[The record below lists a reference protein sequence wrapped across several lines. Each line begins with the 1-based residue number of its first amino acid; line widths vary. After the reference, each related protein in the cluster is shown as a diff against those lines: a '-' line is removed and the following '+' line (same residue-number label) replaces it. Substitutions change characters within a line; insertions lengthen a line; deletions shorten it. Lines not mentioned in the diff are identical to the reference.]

1 MSSVETPV
9 GHQDDHTQSNK
20 AQQIHQAND
29 DTAEIEFDHQQGVPA
44 EAGGEEGKEV
54 KDYEVIDPEDCQPGD
69 ESFEGPPE
77 AAESPGNQLVE
88 AAFKR
93 EAIDV
98 EGAAVNPLAEDING
112 NEEEIEDADAV
123 TSDTISLSHYSD
135 RLKVRQQQELVAL
148 TEQRNRLED
157 MLRQARA
164 QKERLLKD
172 RDALEA
178 RTAQWIDLEKK
189 KNQEGEKPGE
199 EGVAEPDIKVTD
211 HKYVTV
217 LHSLHSARLGL
228 REQEDRSTKAVDD
241 LRAVLEDKKAK
252 VAECRDALREFKRQV
267 ARNSEYVRSGKK
279 IPLKVI
285 QEVEDFELDKNSEV
299 EEARGAH
306 ITLKNRLT
314 KLEEELRK
322 KDQLAE
328 GLHLIGSSLTVRTS
342 KIRAFIGRPVILA
355 MGLAFPCFHAMWWPS
370 DFEQLKIEN
379 QTLSEKIEERQEQ
392 VQRLKKK
399 TVTTIQVLAHMREKM
414 QFLEKRGETI
424 HSSLAELDKEL
435 VGQRDLL
442 AKTKHDR
449 DEYRTEND
457 RLRQQAGIVDS
468 KLITKDHANRKARVE
483 ELKEIVAALHE
494 NHERL
499 LNYMAKR

>member
-1 MSSVETPV
+1 MSSTDIPGGQSE
-9 GHQDDHTQSNK
+9 DHTQSEE
-20 AQQIHQAND
+20 AQQVKQEND
-29 DTAEIEFDHQQGVPA
+29 VRAETEVDQEQETMV
-44 EAGGEEGKEV
+44 EAGGEAREEV
-54 KDYEVIDPEDCQPGD
+54 EDYEVIDSEDCQPGD
-69 ESFEGPPE
+69 DTFEGPPE
-77 AAESPGNQLVE
+77 AAESPGSQPVE
-88 AAFKR
+88 AAFEG

-98 EGAAVNPLAEDING
+98 EGTAVNPLAEDING
-112 NEEEIEDADAV
+112 NEEEIADADA
-123 TSDTISLSHYSD
+123 
-135 RLKVRQQQELVAL
+135 VRQQQELVAL

-157 MLRQARA
+157 MLRQARE
-164 QKERLLKD
+164 QKGRLLKD
-172 RDALEA
+172 RDILEA

-189 KNQEGEKPGE
+189 RNQEGEKPGE
-199 EGVAEPDIKVTD
+199 EAVAEPDIKVTD

-217 LHSLHSARLGL
+217 LHSVHSARLGL

-241 LRAVLEDKKAK
+241 LGAVLEDKKAK
-252 VAECRDALREFKRQV
+252 VGECRDALREFKRQV

-299 EEARGAH
+299 EEARGTH

-328 GLHLIGSSLTVRTS
+328 GLHLI
-342 KIRAFIGRPVILA
+342 
-355 MGLAFPCFHAMWWPS
+355 

-392 VQRLKKK
+392 VQKLKKK

-435 VGQRDLL
+435 VGQRDLI

-449 DEYRTEND
+449 DEHRTEND

-468 KLITKDHANRKARVE
+468 KLITKDHENRKARVA
-483 ELKEIVAALHE
+483 ELKEIVAALHG

-499 LNYMAKR
+499 LNYVAKR

>member
-1 MSSVETPV
+1 MSSSTDIPGGQSE
-9 GHQDDHTQSNK
+9 DDHTQSREE
-20 AQQIHQAND
+20 AQQVNQLEND
-29 DTAEIEFDHQQGVPA
+29 VRGAETEVDQEQETMV
-44 EAGGEEGKEV
+44 EASGEAREEV
-54 KDYEVIDPEDCQPGD
+54 EDYEVIDSEDCQPGE

-77 AAESPGNQLVE
+77 AAESPGDQLVE
-88 AAFKR
+88 AAFKG

-98 EGAAVNPLAEDING
+98 EGTAADPFTEDING
-112 NEEEIEDADAV
+112 NEKEIKDADAV
-123 TSDTISLSHYSD
+123 PSDAISPSQNSD

-164 QKERLLKD
+164 RKERLLKD
-172 RDALEA
+172 RDAVEA

-211 HKYVTV
+211 HKYITL
-217 LHSLHSARLGL
+217 LHSVHSARLGL

-299 EEARGAH
+299 EEARETH

-328 GLHLIGSSLTVRTS
+328 GLHLI
-342 KIRAFIGRPVILA
+342 
-355 MGLAFPCFHAMWWPS
+355 

-414 QFLEKRGETI
+414 QFLEKRGEII

-435 VGQRDLL
+435 VGQRDLI

-457 RLRQQAGIVDS
+457 RLREQAGIVDS
-468 KLITKDHANRKARVE
+468 TLITKDHENRKGRVA
-483 ELKEIVAALHE
+483 ELKEIVAALHG

-499 LNYMAKR
+499 LNYVAKR

>member
-1 MSSVETPV
+1 
-9 GHQDDHTQSNK
+9 
-20 AQQIHQAND
+20 
-29 DTAEIEFDHQQGVPA
+29 
-44 EAGGEEGKEV
+44 
-54 KDYEVIDPEDCQPGD
+54 
-69 ESFEGPPE
+69 
-77 AAESPGNQLVE
+77 
-88 AAFKR
+88 
-93 EAIDV
+93 
-98 EGAAVNPLAEDING
+98 
-112 NEEEIEDADAV
+112 
-123 TSDTISLSHYSD
+123 
-135 RLKVRQQQELVAL
+135 
-148 TEQRNRLED
+148 
-157 MLRQARA
+157 
-164 QKERLLKD
+164 
-172 RDALEA
+172 
-178 RTAQWIDLEKK
+178 
-189 KNQEGEKPGE
+189 
-199 EGVAEPDIKVTD
+199 
-211 HKYVTV
+211 
-217 LHSLHSARLGL
+217 
-228 REQEDRSTKAVDD
+228 
-241 LRAVLEDKKAK
+241 
-252 VAECRDALREFKRQV
+252 EFKRQV

-299 EEARGAH
+299 EEARGTH

-328 GLHLIGSSLTVRTS
+328 GLHLIGSSLTVQTS
-342 KIRAFIGRPVILA
+342 EMQAFVGRPVILVKH
-355 MGLAFPCFHAMWWPS
+355 LALLFVPAMWWSS

-435 VGQRDLL
+435 VGQRDLI

-468 KLITKDHANRKARVE
+468 KLITKDHENRKARVA
-483 ELKEIVAALHE
+483 ELKEIVAALHG
-494 NHERL
+494 NHKRL
-499 LNYMAKR
+499 LNYVAKR

>member
-1 MSSVETPV
+1 MSSAETPV
-9 GHQDDHTQSNK
+9 GHQDDHTELEK
-20 AQQIHQAND
+20 AQQIHQEND
-29 DTAEIEFDHQQGVPA
+29 DTAEIELDHQQRVPA
-44 EAGGEEGKEV
+44 EAGGEEREEIE
-54 KDYEVIDPEDCQPGD
+54 DYEMIDSENCQPGD
-69 ESFEGPPE
+69 DTFEGPPE
-77 AAESPGNQLVE
+77 AAENPGSQLVE
-88 AAFKR
+88 AAFEG

-98 EGAAVNPLAEDING
+98 EGTATDPFTEDIHG
-112 NEEEIEDADAV
+112 NEQEIEDADA
-123 TSDTISLSHYSD
+123 
-135 RLKVRQQQELVAL
+135 VRQQQELVAL

-157 MLRQARA
+157 MLRQARE
-164 QKERLLKD
+164 QKGRLLKD

-189 KNQEGEKPGE
+189 RNQEGEKPGE
-199 EGVAEPDIKVTD
+199 EAVAEPDIKVTD
-211 HKYVTV
+211 HKYITV
-217 LHSLHSARLGL
+217 LHSVHSARLGL

-241 LRAVLEDKKAK
+241 LGAVLEDKKAK
-252 VAECRDALREFKRQV
+252 VSECRDALREFKRQV

-299 EEARGAH
+299 EEARGTH

-328 GLHLIGSSLTVRTS
+328 GLHLI
-342 KIRAFIGRPVILA
+342 
-355 MGLAFPCFHAMWWPS
+355 

-392 VQRLKKK
+392 VQKLKKK

-435 VGQRDLL
+435 VGQRDLI

-449 DEYRTEND
+449 DEHRTEND

-468 KLITKDHANRKARVE
+468 KLITKDHENRKARVA
-483 ELKEIVAALHE
+483 ELKEIVAALHG

-499 LNYMAKR
+499 LNYVAKR

>member
-1 MSSVETPV
+1 
-9 GHQDDHTQSNK
+9 
-20 AQQIHQAND
+20 
-29 DTAEIEFDHQQGVPA
+29 
-44 EAGGEEGKEV
+44 
-54 KDYEVIDPEDCQPGD
+54 
-69 ESFEGPPE
+69 
-77 AAESPGNQLVE
+77 
-88 AAFKR
+88 
-93 EAIDV
+93 
-98 EGAAVNPLAEDING
+98 
-112 NEEEIEDADAV
+112 
-123 TSDTISLSHYSD
+123 
-135 RLKVRQQQELVAL
+135 
-148 TEQRNRLED
+148 
-157 MLRQARA
+157 MLRQARE
-164 QKERLLKD
+164 QKGRLLKD
-172 RDALEA
+172 RDILEA

-189 KNQEGEKPGE
+189 RNQEGEKPGE
-199 EGVAEPDIKVTD
+199 EAVAEPDIKVTD

-217 LHSLHSARLGL
+217 LHSVHSARLGL

-241 LRAVLEDKKAK
+241 LGAVLEDKKAK
-252 VAECRDALREFKRQV
+252 VGECRDALREFKRQV

-299 EEARGAH
+299 EEARGTH

-328 GLHLIGSSLTVRTS
+328 GLHLI
-342 KIRAFIGRPVILA
+342 
-355 MGLAFPCFHAMWWPS
+355 

-392 VQRLKKK
+392 VQKLKKK

-435 VGQRDLL
+435 VGQRDLI

-449 DEYRTEND
+449 DEHRTEND

-468 KLITKDHANRKARVE
+468 KLITKDHENRKARVA
-483 ELKEIVAALHE
+483 ELKEIVAALHG

-499 LNYMAKR
+499 LNYVAKR